1 VKQELDRTQ
10 NVLLVSTA
18 CTDPA
23 GGPVKM
29 SLESQSG
36 GIARLDK
43 IRGTNCTVTVNLDEK
58 PAGMFLNPTAVDQ
71 YGGQGNSSRQFS
83 LQ

>member
-1 VKQELDRTQ
+1 
-10 NVLLVSTA
+10 
-18 CTDPA
+18 
-23 GGPVKM
+23 M
-29 SLESQSG
+29 SLESQPG

-43 IRGTNCTVTVNLDEK
+43 IRGTNFTVTVNLDGK
-58 PAGMFLNPTAVDQ
+58 PAGVFLKLTAVDQ